1 MTDEMKMVEIVD
13 AETTVSEIALPKVV
27 TGYLAFYK
35 NSSNAKWDM
44 VTSFKP
50 EHASHPV
57 LPYWVHET
65 KQSAVQSAMAMKYA
79 NIEFIKIVA
88 VEFEV

>member
-1 MTDEMKMVEIVD
+1 MSDEIKMIEITD
-13 AETTVSEIALPKVV
+13 AETEVSEIALPKIV

-35 NSSNAKWDM
+35 NSSTAKWDM

-50 EHASHPV
+50 EHSNHPV
-57 LPYWVHET
+57 LPYWAHET